1 MEFVTR
7 SLTFLIIA
15 ASFGAVLALVS
26 LYANLPTG
34 WIGGLLLIGWT
45 VYTRRKWSRLEDTT
59 GLEPGPPERILRFYG
74 AATAILFGHMIV
86 GLAHPGIDLHVGS
99 GNSLAIDSWTILAAM
114 IVAGFLFR
122 QDGKIKDERDAAIS
136 ARGTK
141 FGYAVLIAELI
152 ILSMVLGFL
161 PPRLMETVSY
171 FYLGNILI
179 AGILFSVL
187 MKYAS
192 QLMGYAKDTR
202 AAIDMDY
209 EK

>member
-1 MEFVTR
+1 MIR

-15 ASFGAVLALVS
+15 ASFGAILALVS
-26 LYANLPTG
+26 IYASFPTG
-34 WIGGLLLIGWT
+34 WLGGLLLITCT
-45 VYTRRKWSRLEDTT
+45 VFARRKWARQEDTT

-74 AATAILFGHMIV
+74 AATAMLFGHMIA
-86 GLAHPGIDLHVGS
+86 GLVHPDIDLHVGN
-99 GNSLAIDSWTILAAM
+99 GNSLAIDSWIMIAAM

-122 QDGKIKDERDAAIS
+122 QDGKVKDERDAVIS

-152 ILSMVLGFL
+152 ALSMVLGFL
-161 PPRLMETVSY
+161 PPRLMDSITY
-171 FYLGNILI
+171 FDLGNILI

-187 MKYAS
+187 MKYAN

-202 AAIDMDY
+202 VTVDMDF